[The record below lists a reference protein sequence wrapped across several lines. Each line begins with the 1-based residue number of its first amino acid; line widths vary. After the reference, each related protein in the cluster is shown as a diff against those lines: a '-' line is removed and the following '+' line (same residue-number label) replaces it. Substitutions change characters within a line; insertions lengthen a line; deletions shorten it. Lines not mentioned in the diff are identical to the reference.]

1 MKEAYWGY
9 WLVVL
14 GVFIIVVLLLVQGF
28 TSSNTQDYY
37 LVKTITEAA
46 MEDAIDFAYYRQY
59 GELKINKE
67 KFYESFLRRFAEEAS
82 IATTYDIEFSEVYEA
97 PPKVGVK
104 VSSRANTFNIAGDA
118 ESFDIVN
125 RIDAI
130 LESKA
135 EFFPTYGG
143 KTEFYHDSVVKLDG
157 VLNDSVSLKNALLTK
172 SCKYEFKDDVCN
184 TGGVNVPVTLYKCGT
199 ATELGKLQYNL
210 NDTETYCIAY
220 KADNDKCQ
228 IISTFN
234 NFDQNICS

>member
-37 LVKTITEAA
+37 LVKSITEAA

-82 IATTYDIEFSEVYEA
+82 IATTYDIEFSEIYEA

-104 VSSRANTFNIAGDA
+104 VSSKANTFNIAGDA

-135 EFFPTYGG
+135 EFYPTASG
-143 KTEFYHDSVVKLDG
+143 KTEFYHDKVEKLDG
-157 VLNDSVSLKNALLTK
+157 VLSDNISLKNQLISQT
-172 SCKYEFKDDVCN
+172 CTYEFTDSVCN
-184 TGGVNVPVTLYKCGT
+184 TNGSKVPVSIFKCGT
-199 ATELGKLQYNL
+199 ATELGKLQYGL
-210 NDTETYCIAY
+210 GDTETYCIAY

-228 IISTFN
+228 IISTFT
-234 NFDQNICS
+234 NFEQNICS